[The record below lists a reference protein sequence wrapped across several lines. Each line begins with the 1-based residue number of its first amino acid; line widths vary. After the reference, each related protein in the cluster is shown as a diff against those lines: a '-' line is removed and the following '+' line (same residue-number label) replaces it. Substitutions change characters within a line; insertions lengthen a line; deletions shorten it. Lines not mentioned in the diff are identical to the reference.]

1 MKTETSRRGGGLKSQ
16 DAQNEWPDGSV
27 VRKKMRLPVTDV

>member
-1 MKTETSRRGGGLKSQ
+1 MKTETSQGGLKSQ

>member
-1 MKTETSRRGGGLKSQ
+1 MADHFGTRHMKTETSQGGLKSQ

-27 VRKKMRLPVTDV
+27 VRKK